1 MNPKASGGSPAQSK
15 GANGRHASSTGAT
28 PNEASDGED
37 LDESGLSDDDENDEE
52 EDEDDHEDE
61 HEEDDEEEDTPRA
74 PVAPPSPAPPSRT
87 GATASI
93 GGARRSGRGRAGG
106 ASGNAGGRSGH
117 ASNERVKETEG
128 ESSEDEEDEED
139 EDEDEDEDQEED
151 NEEDEEEEDSSDV
164 DVGDCE
170 KKRDEFIDDLT
181 DLEKQFAILR
191 EQLYRERITQIE
203 IKLNDVRASQAAEYL
218 QPLEELQEN
227 LRNRLEV
234 GQVLKELRL
243 ANIQCKFDAEMLA
256 TDQNYESEKGLL
268 LDSIKAELEDKIHRL
283 EEDKQN
289 VDLSSGLWERSG
301 KSRKRKA
308 DPMDPD
314 RRKKPVTVTGPYI
327 VYMLTEDDIL
337 EDWTA
342 IKKSLTQRKK
352 TTV

>member
-1 MNPKASGGSPAQSK
+1 MD
-15 GANGRHASSTGAT
+15 R
-28 PNEASDGED
+28 
-37 LDESGLSDDDENDEE
+37 
-52 EDEDDHEDE
+52 
-61 HEEDDEEEDTPRA
+61 
-74 PVAPPSPAPPSRT
+74 
-87 GATASI
+87 
-93 GGARRSGRGRAGG
+93 
-106 ASGNAGGRSGH
+106 
-117 ASNERVKETEG
+117 
-128 ESSEDEEDEED
+128 
-139 EDEDEDEDQEED
+139 
-151 NEEDEEEEDSSDV
+151 
-164 DVGDCE
+164 
-170 KKRDEFIDDLT
+170 
-181 DLEKQFAILR
+181 
-191 EQLYRERITQIE
+191 LYRERITQIE

-218 QPLEELQEN
+218 QPLEELQVN

-314 RRKKPVTVTGPYI
+314 RRKKPVSVTGPYI

-342 IKKSLTQRKK
+342 IKKSMTQRKK
-352 TTV
+352 TAV